1 LLERHWEAHVA
12 KAMQGA
18 VGIAPKS
25 QTAGLDHEA
34 ELNSEPDVQKNLQ
47 KYLQEQNQQGVVC

>member
-1 LLERHWEAHVA
+1 MA

-25 QTAGLDHEA
+25 QTAGLGHEA